1 MQQDRSLKGKDK
13 AQSYQF
19 MLRLKVRC
27 GLHSCQAHQPGNGR
41 ASSCA
46 RPLSSP
52 VRPTLRHCPHS
63 KHQDPV
69 HYRVLPLTTL
79 SYQVP
84 CGEIPGPLYAELD
97 DISNK

>member
-27 GLHSCQAHQPGNGR
+27 GLHSCQAHQPGNGH

-46 RPLSSP
+46 ALSPLQCDP
-52 VRPTLRHCPHS
+52 HCGTALIAS
-63 KHQDPV
+63 T
-69 HYRVLPLTTL
+69 RT
-79 SYQVP
+79 P
-84 CGEIPGPLYAELD
+84 CITAYCH
-97 DISNK
+97 